1 MIMDDDP
8 HLVDRVSFVKDFAE
22 RHVHLP
28 KIFLVEDFDTNKWGE
43 FLSSSDRIDD
53 QNENILTMTSRLSK

>member
-53 QNENILTMTSRLSK
+53 R